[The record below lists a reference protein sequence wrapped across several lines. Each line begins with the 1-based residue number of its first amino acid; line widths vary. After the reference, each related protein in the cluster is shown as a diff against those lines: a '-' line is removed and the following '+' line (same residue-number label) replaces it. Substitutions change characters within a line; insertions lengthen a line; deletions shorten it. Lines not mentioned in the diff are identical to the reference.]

1 MKIIMLMGT
10 LLVTHILSF
19 TLQYIYQKFC
29 FPITIS
35 GFFRI
40 LFIHENNM
48 CVNIRNT
55 SHLLQNIVSNII
67 IQSFVTSL
75 SSFLLTYMSSLT
87 NKNIIKDK

>member
-1 MKIIMLMGT
+1 MKVVLLIGT
-10 LLVTHILSF
+10 LLITHILSF
-19 TLQYIYQKFC
+19 ILQYIYQKFC

-67 IQSFVTSL
+67 IQSFVTSI
-75 SSFLLTYMSSLT
+75 SSFLIGYMSSLT
-87 NKNIIKDK
+87 DKNKIQDK